1 VSRRVEAPSRLASLF
16 FAVGCLSVLSL
27 AFMSG
32 VAAGRHWPHWF
43 PSLGGP
49 AATTEREAVA
59 RKPLESRPPAPVLT
73 FYQDLTAPLATAPP
87 PAKPKGDKPQRSGAD
102 TVSDP
107 RAGDT
112 RAGNT
117 RYAVQVGAFKERGPA
132 DAMRTSLAA
141 AGWDAYV
148 AEIEGPD
155 VVRYRV
161 RVGSYTNRDDARQ
174 AAQQLSKERRVATYV
189 TVR

>member
-1 VSRRVEAPSRLASLF
+1 
-16 FAVGCLSVLSL
+16 
-27 AFMSG
+27 
-32 VAAGRHWPHWF
+32 
-43 PSLGGP
+43 
-49 AATTEREAVA
+49 
-59 RKPLESRPPAPVLT
+59 VLT